1 MPAPHTSSNGSGPGR
16 VDDDAPLWQLM
27 LDPRGRIGRA
37 TWWWCGVA
45 VPLGLGVLLVA
56 LADVA
61 QFDPRQSRHVVN
73 LLLLWPALAVSI
85 KRWHDRDQSG
95 WWVLVVLLP
104 LIGWLWALVANGLL
118 RGTPGVNRHGP
129 EPEEVAQARAQR
141 LAVDGGA

>member
-1 MPAPHTSSNGSGPGR
+1 MSVPDDPSTSSGAGLLDGDR
-16 VDDDAPLWQLM
+16 PLWRLM

-37 TWWWCGVA
+37 TWWWFGVA
-45 VPLGLGVLLVA
+45 VPLGLGVLLLA
-56 LADVA
+56 LADIA
-61 QFDPRQSRHVVN
+61 RLDPRQARHAVN
-73 LLLLWPALAVSI
+73 LLLLWPVLAVSI

-141 LAVDGGA
+141 LAVDGGS